1 MSLTR
6 KFCLDQILDL
16 LVVVGGAEV
25 PRQSLWREGSLSAG
39 GALVDGGHRGAGG
52 RRGRG
57 HPPPD
62 FGPLLFA
69 LRKTLC
75 LVLNILIEIAFTLFT
90 PIDAGTNS
98 STFRWMKPM
107 WEAKL
112 GFLLKKQTT

>member
-69 LRKTLC
+69 LRKSLC
-75 LVLNILIEIAFTLFT
+75 FVLNIFI
-90 PIDAGTNS
+90 
-98 STFRWMKPM
+98 
-107 WEAKL
+107 
-112 GFLLKKQTT
+112 